1 MTPDDVAAMKVAE
14 LKTTLSSMDLPTTGT
29 KSELAKRLL
38 AAIAN
43 AGDGGA
49 VEATEQPQGPPAEA
63 VMPTTTEGTAAAPE
77 APAPSSATAD
87 PSACSSYGATATAEA
102 AAEQEPCATVPTGA
116 LAGNEQATVAAPGAS
131 SPAQGED
138 ATNQTASDAPAPPT
152 TAATD
157 GTHSQDGAAAEADAP
172 AAPPSRLDALRTEVA
187 GLRKQYHELH
197 TLCGQWYHSV
207 AALQQQQAVAAAAA
221 HAAAAAAAAAAASR
235 APAYRAPA
243 AAWTEHYTAEGHR
256 YWYNATTGQSSWE
269 PPHGVG
275 APHAHA
281 GGGAGGGGGT
291 KAKGPPGA
299 NLFVM
304 RKMRRGE
311 YDDFND
317 EDLRQAFE
325 RFGPIIRAEIT
336 LDKETGV
343 SKGFGFVSF
352 ATLEAADAA
361 IAAMNGAMIA
371 GKRLS
376 VERTSEDG
384 R

>member
-1 MTPDDVAAMKVAE
+1 M
-14 LKTTLSSMDLPTTGT
+14 
-29 KSELAKRLL
+29 
-38 AAIAN
+38 
-43 AGDGGA
+43 
-49 VEATEQPQGPPAEA
+49 
-63 VMPTTTEGTAAAPE
+63 
-77 APAPSSATAD
+77 
-87 PSACSSYGATATAEA
+87 
-102 AAEQEPCATVPTGA
+102 
-116 LAGNEQATVAAPGAS
+116 
-131 SPAQGED
+131 
-138 ATNQTASDAPAPPT
+138 
-152 TAATD
+152 
-157 GTHSQDGAAAEADAP
+157 
-172 AAPPSRLDALRTEVA
+172 
-187 GLRKQYHELH
+187 
-197 TLCGQWYHSV
+197 
-207 AALQQQQAVAAAAA
+207 
-221 HAAAAAAAAAAASR
+221 
-235 APAYRAPA
+235 
-243 AAWTEHYTAEGHR
+243 
-256 YWYNATTGQSSWE
+256 
-269 PPHGVG
+269 G

-281 GGGAGGGGGT
+281 AGGAGGGGGT